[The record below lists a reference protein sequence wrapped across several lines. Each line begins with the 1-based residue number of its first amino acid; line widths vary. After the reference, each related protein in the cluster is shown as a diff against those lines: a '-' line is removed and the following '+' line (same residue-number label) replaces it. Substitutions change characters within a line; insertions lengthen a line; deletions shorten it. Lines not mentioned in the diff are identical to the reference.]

1 VLDFSEEV
9 QLGEGAAVTV
19 CLRPEDVVVRDIGEH
34 SDNRLSVRVGIMEF
48 IGNHFATTLH
58 ASGTSLNFSADFS
71 INAVRD
77 LGIFSGATIEVAL
90 PPKRLRVFAQPRSA
104 TA

>member
-1 VLDFSEEV
+1 
-9 QLGEGAAVTV
+9 
-19 CLRPEDVVVRDIGEH
+19 
-34 SDNRLSVRVGIMEF
+34 
-48 IGNHFATTLH
+48 LH
-58 ASGTSLNFSADFS
+58 ASGTGLNFSADFS

-77 LGIFSGATIEVAL
+77 LGISSGATIEVAL